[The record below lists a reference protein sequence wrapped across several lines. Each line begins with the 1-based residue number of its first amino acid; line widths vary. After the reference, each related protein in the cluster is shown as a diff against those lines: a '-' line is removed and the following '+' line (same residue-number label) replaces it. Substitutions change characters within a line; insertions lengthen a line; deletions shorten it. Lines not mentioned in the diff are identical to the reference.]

1 MNNKDIKSK
10 NKKLDHAWKPL
21 IFNLTIFTLVL
32 IIGIFLGVWARDKQ
46 LVEKVNTYLIIVP
59 VGFILVCLLAV
70 GYLSIHRLKKDLS
83 QAQEKVEA
91 MTITDEFTKI
101 YNRKYFLTK
110 IDEEF
115 QRAKRYGRPLCCIMM
130 DIDYFK
136 NLNDTYGHYFGDSIL
151 EQVAGI
157 LKTNCRT
164 SDTVARY
171 WGEEFIILLPEVG
184 QEGAAVT
191 AEKIRLLVEQ
201 AEISTTAGTPIP
213 ITASLG
219 AAYFSPTHLKK
230 ESDYQQLIKAAD
242 AALYLAKLNGRNR
255 VEIFES

>member
-1 MNNKDIKSK
+1 MNNKETKK
-10 NKKLDHAWKPL
+10 RNKKTGHGWKPFILNIL
-21 IFNLTIFTLVL
+21 IVILFLMLGIL
-32 IIGIFLGVWARDKQ
+32 IGIWGRDKQ
-46 LVEKVNTYLIIVP
+46 LIENINAQHFVITFTFTLVSLFAVIYL
-59 VGFILVCLLAV
+59 F
-70 GYLSIHRLKKDLS
+70 IHRLKKELS
-83 QAQEKVEA
+83 QAHEKVEA

-110 IDEEF
+110 INEEF

-136 NLNDTYGHYFGDSIL
+136 SLNDTYGHYFGDSIL
-151 EQVAGI
+151 EQVARI
-157 LKTNCRT
+157 LKTNIRT
-164 SDTVARY
+164 SDIVARY

-201 AEISTTAGTPIP
+201 AEISTAAGTPIP

-230 ESDYQQLIKAAD
+230 ENDYQQLIKAAD

>member
-1 MNNKDIKSK
+1 MNSREMRTRHKKSS
-10 NKKLDHAWKPL
+10 NSWITFVLN
-21 IFNLTIFTLVL
+21 ISIVILVL
-32 IIGIFLGVWARDKQ
+32 ILGIFLGIWAKNKQ
-46 LVEKVNTYLIIVP
+46 LVEKVNIYSIIVP
-59 VGFILVCLLAV
+59 ISLILIFILAV
-70 GYLSIHRLKKDLS
+70 FYLFIFRLKKKLS
-83 QAQEKVEA
+83 EAKEKVEA
-91 MTITDEFTKI
+91 MAITDEFTKI
-101 YNRKYFLTK
+101 YNRKYFLSK

-115 QRAKRYGRPLCCIMM
+115 RRAKRYGRPLGCIMM

-136 NLNDTYGHYFGDSIL
+136 KLKDTYGHHFGDTIL
-151 EQVAGI
+151 EHIARI

-164 SDTVARY
+164 SDIVARY
-171 WGEEFIILLPEVG
+171 WGEEFVILLPEVG
-184 QEGAAVT
+184 QEGAVIT

-201 AEISTTAGTPIP
+201 AEISTASGTPIP

-230 ESDYQQLIKAAD
+230 ENDYQQLIKAAD